1 MLYNALIEFGI
12 PVKLVRLIKTYLNE
26 TYSGVSIGK
35 HLSGMIPF
43 KNGLKQR
50 DALLTLKFNFAL
62 DYVCH

>member
-1 MLYNALIEFGI
+1 VLYNTLTEFGI
-12 PVKLVRLIKTYLNE
+12 PVKLLRLIKTYLNE
-26 TYSGVSIGK
+26 TNSGVSTGK

-50 DALLTLKFNFAL
+50 DALLPWKFNIAL

>member
-1 MLYNALIEFGI
+1 MLYNILIESGI

-26 TYSGVSIGK
+26 TYRRFWVDK

-50 DALLTLKFNFAL
+50 DALLLLKFNFAL
-62 DYVCH
+62 D